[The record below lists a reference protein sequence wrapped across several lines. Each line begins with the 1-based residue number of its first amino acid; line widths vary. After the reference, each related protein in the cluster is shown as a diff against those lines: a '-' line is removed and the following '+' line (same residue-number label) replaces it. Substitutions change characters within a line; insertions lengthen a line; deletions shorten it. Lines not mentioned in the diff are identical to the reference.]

1 MECPQRLKCA
11 ATEVILLCLMSN
23 VLPEADV
30 QCPHFHTIV
39 LHLAPLTFDQ
49 IDHTLGPVH
58 TL

>member
-1 MECPQRLKCA
+1 MTDVRSVLI
-11 ATEVILLCLMSN
+11 EV
-23 VLPEADV
+23 DV
-30 QCPHFHTIV
+30 QCPHTNV